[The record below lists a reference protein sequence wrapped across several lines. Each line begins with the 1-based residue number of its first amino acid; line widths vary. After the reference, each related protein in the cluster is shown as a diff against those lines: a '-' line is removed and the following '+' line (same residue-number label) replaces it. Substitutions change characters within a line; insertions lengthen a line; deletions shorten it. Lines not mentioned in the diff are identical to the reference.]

1 VTSAAPRVGRRL
13 FCAGLA
19 TTASAGALG
28 RTPFGGVLRMVVPW
42 SLERIDPHA
51 PDDPVAALFGAAIAD
66 PLYAVDPHGRA
77 YSALAEALPKPVA
90 RGFEVRLRPGLITAR
105 GKALD
110 ARDVLASLARA
121 RKRGVLVPEARPT
134 ASDRLALEFS
144 AASLDSLTD
153 ALASPLAAILPR
165 NYSPL
170 EPDGTGAFLAELA
183 RGKLVLKRNAI
194 GARGPGYLDALEV
207 ATVTDLA
214 EALRAFEAGS
224 VDLGWLGAG
233 LHQARRNAQAFRG
246 TGYGWAV
253 LRTGKRAGSWS
264 APGVAQKLLDG
275 VDPERL
281 RHLGL
286 EELSPIAASAIAW
299 GGGNTQL
306 LVADDAPQLVL
317 IARSLAALLQRPGH
331 DIAVE
336 PLPRTELVRHRDTR
350 DFALLV
356 DFVRGLGPGRKRVEE
371 TFLLAENPE
380 LAKRPSGRFGSDP
393 RAVCRTLGLGVI
405 GELWVEGAHDAAFQ
419 RLSGWQLGNVFRADA
434 V

>member
-1 VTSAAPRVGRRL
+1 MTNRGPRIGRRL

-19 TTASAGALG
+19 TAAGARALG
-28 RTPFGGVLRMVVPW
+28 RTPFGGVLRLVVPW

-77 YSALAEALPKPVA
+77 YSALAEALPVPVA
-90 RGFEVRLRPGLITAR
+90 RGFEVRLRPGLVTAR
-105 GKALD
+105 GRALD

-121 RKRGVLVPEARPT
+121 RKRGVLVPEAR
-134 ASDRLALEFS
+134 AGSDRLALEFS
-144 AASLDSLTD
+144 AASLDALTD

-183 RGKLVLKRNAI
+183 RGKLVLKRNAA

-253 LRTGKRAGSWS
+253 LRTGKRAGSWG

-275 VDPERL
+275 VEPERL

-299 GGGNTQL
+299 GGGNTQM

-331 DIAVE
+331 DITVEAV
-336 PLPRTELVRHRDTR
+336 PRTELEKRRESR
-350 DFALLV
+350 DFGLLV
-356 DFVRGLGPGRKRVEE
+356 DFVRGLGPGRKRIEE

-380 LAKRPSGRFGSDP
+380 LAKRPSGRFGGDA

-419 RLSGWQLGNVFRADA
+419 RLSGWQLGNVFRPG
-434 V
+434 

>member
-1 VTSAAPRVGRRL
+1 MTFAAPRVGRRL
-13 FCAGLA
+13 FCAALA
-19 TTASAGALG
+19 TSAGAGALG
-28 RTPFGGVLRMVVPW
+28 RTPFGGVLRLVVPW

-51 PDDPVAALFGAAIAD
+51 PDDPIAALFGAAIAD
-66 PLYAVDPHGRA
+66 PLYAVDPRGRA

-90 RGFEVRLRPGLITAR
+90 RGYEVRLRPGLVTAR
-105 GKALD
+105 GKPLD
-110 ARDVLASLARA
+110 ARDVLSSLARA
-121 RKRGVLVPEARPT
+121 KKRGILVPEARL
-134 ASDRLALEFS
+134 AGSDRLTLEFS
-144 AASLDSLTD
+144 AASLEALTD
-153 ALASPLAAILPR
+153 ALASPLSAILPR

-183 RGKLVLKRNAI
+183 RGKLVLKRNAL
-194 GARGPGYLDALEV
+194 GARGPAFLDALEV
-207 ATVTDLA
+207 STVTDLA

-233 LHQARRNAQAFRG
+233 LHRARRDARAFRG

-253 LRTGKRAGSWS
+253 LRTGKRAGSWG

-286 EELSPIAASAIAW
+286 EELSPIAASAVAW

-317 IARSLAALLQRPGH
+317 IARALAALLQRPGH

-336 PLPRTELVRHRDTR
+336 PVPRSELEKSRASR
-350 DFALLV
+350 DFGLLV
-356 DFVRGLGPGRKRVEE
+356 DFVRGLGPGRKRIEE

-380 LAKRPSGRFGSDP
+380 LAKRPSGRFGDDA
-393 RAVCRTLGLGVI
+393 RAVCRTLSLGVI

-419 RLSGWQLGNVFRADA
+419 RLSGWQLGNVYRQPA
-434 V
+434 

>member
-1 VTSAAPRVGRRL
+1 MLAAS
-13 FCAGLA
+13 
-19 TTASAGALG
+19 ASAGALG
-28 RTPFGGVLRMVVPW
+28 RTPFGGVLRLVVPW

-51 PDDPVAALFGAAIAD
+51 PDDPIAALFGAAIAD

-77 YSALAEALPKPVA
+77 YSALAEALPKPAA
-90 RGFEVRLRPGLITAR
+90 RGFEVRLRPGLFTAR
-105 GKALD
+105 GKPLD
-110 ARDVLASLARA
+110 GRDVLASLARA
-121 RKRGVLVPEARPT
+121 KKRGVLVPDARL
-134 ASDRLALEFS
+134 AGSDRLALEFS
-144 AASLDSLTD
+144 ASSLESLTD

-170 EPDGTGAFLAELA
+170 EPDGTGAFRAELA
-183 RGKLVLKRNAI
+183 RGRLLLKRNVA
-194 GARGPGYLDALEV
+194 GARGPGYLDELEV

-233 LHQARRNAQAFRG
+233 LHQARRDAQAFRG

-299 GGGNTQL
+299 GGGNTQM

-317 IARSLAALLQRPGH
+317 IARALAALLERPGH
-331 DIAVE
+331 QIAVE
-336 PLPRTELVRHRDTR
+336 AVPRTELVERRDSR
-350 DFALLV
+350 DFGLFV

-380 LAKRPSGRFGSDP
+380 LAKRPSGRFGSDA

-405 GELWVEGAHDAAFQ
+405 GELWVKGAHDAAFQ
-419 RLSGWQLGNVFRADA
+419 RLSGWQLGNVFRPGAA
-434 V
+434 